1 MLLRVPEAG
10 YYSSMEPDAET
21 KRARALDF
29 LKSHTAGFLA
39 TISREGEPHASVV
52 YYTSD
57 ESFSIFFLTLISSRK
72 YAAMK
77 ANPKAA
83 FVVGTLDVPQTLQ
96 IEGIVTELHEG
107 DDMGKHIPELLQRL
121 TSNATYFAPITKMD
135 PADIVV
141 MWLEAKWIRWGDYA
155 TAGGGNK
162 NVFTEFDPKQTFL
175 D

>member
-1 MLLRVPEAG
+1 MQ
-10 YYSSMEPDAET
+10 PDMET
-21 KRARALDF
+21 KRAMALEF
-29 LKSHTAGFLA
+29 LKSHTAGVIA
-39 TISREGEPHASVV
+39 SISREGTPHASVV

-57 ESFSIFFLTLISSRK
+57 EQFSVYFLTLVSSRK

-77 ANPKAA
+77 ANPNVA

-96 IEGIVTELHEG
+96 IEGAVTELHEG
-107 DDMGKHIPELLQRL
+107 ADMGRSLPELIQRL
-121 TSNATYFAPITKMD
+121 SSNSTYFAPITKMD

-141 MWLEAKWIRWGDYA
+141 MWLQAKWIRWADYA
-155 TAGGGNK
+155 QSSSGNK